1 MIERIA
7 VIGSGISGLS
17 CAWLLAGRHDVTLY
31 EADGRL
37 GGHTNTRK
45 VMTGQ
50 GEVAV
55 DTGFIVYNP
64 PAYPNLVAM
73 LDHLGLESH
82 DTTMTFAVSIDAGR
96 MEYSGTD
103 LFSLFA
109 QKRNLLRPR
118 HWGMIRDI
126 LRFYREAP
134 RHGAEAELQSLGQFL
149 DAGGYGAGFRDD
161 HLLPMAAAVWSGP
174 IDEMLELPAAAF
186 VRFCENHQL
195 MIPGAR
201 PPWRTVKGGSR
212 TYIHQLLAEAR
223 MHIRQDCAVTRVKRT
238 SGGVL
243 VTDATGEEHVYD
255 EVVIATHADQAQR
268 LIADPTDRER
278 ELLGAF
284 RYSRNQAVLHDDPAL
299 MPQRKS
305 VWSAW
310 NYLGV
315 TDAAGARQPVSVT
328 YWMNALQ
335 QLGCTDDLF
344 VTLNPATPIDPARVK
359 YATTYEHPVF
369 DRAALAAQREHADIQ
384 GIDRLWFAGAHLG
397 AGFHE
402 DGLQAGLAV
411 AEALGGVQRPWQVA
425 NASGRVA
432 LTPREMQPIAPE
444 VVAA

>member
-31 EADGRL
+31 EADDRL

-45 VMTGQ
+45 VTTGQ

-82 DTTMTFAVSIDAGR
+82 DTTMTFAVSIDGGR

-103 LFSLFA
+103 LFTLFA
-109 QKRNLLRPR
+109 QKCNLFRPR
-118 HWGMIRDI
+118 HWSMIRDI

-134 RHGAEAELQSLGQFL
+134 RHGAAAEEQSLGEFL
-149 DAGGYGAGFRDD
+149 AAGGYGAAFRDD
-161 HLLPMAAAVWSGP
+161 HLLPMAAAIWSGP

-195 MIPGAR
+195 MIPGER
-201 PPWRTVKGGSR
+201 PPWRTVEGGSR
-212 TYIHQLLAEAR
+212 RYIHQLLAEAR
-223 MHIRQDCAVTRVKRT
+223 LHLRQGCAVTRVKRT

-255 EVVIATHADQAQR
+255 EVVIATHADQALR
-268 LIADPTDRER
+268 MIADPTPRER

-284 RYSRNQAVLHDDPAL
+284 RYSRNRAILHDDPGF
-299 MPQRKS
+299 MPQRRS

-335 QLGCTDDLF
+335 NLGCTDDLF
-344 VTLNPATPIDPARVK
+344 VTLNPTAPIDPGRVR

-369 DRAALAAQREHADIQ
+369 DRAALAAQREHGDIQ

-411 AEALGGVQRPWQVA
+411 AEALGGVQRPWIVA
-425 NASGRVA
+425 NACGRVS
-432 LTPREMQPIAPE
+432 LTPREMQPIEPE
-444 VVAA
+444 VFAA

>member
-1 MIERIA
+1 LSERIA

-31 EADGRL
+31 EADDRL

-82 DTTMTFAVSIDAGR
+82 DTTMTFAVSIDGGR

-103 LFSLFA
+103 LSTLFA
-109 QKRNLLRPR
+109 QKRNLFRPR
-118 HWGMIRDI
+118 HWAMIRDI

-134 RHGAEAELQSLGQFL
+134 RRAATADDQSLGQFL
-149 DAGGYGAGFRDD
+149 AAGGYGDAFRDD
-161 HLLPMAAAVWSGP
+161 HLLPMAAAIWSGP

-212 TYIHQLLAEAR
+212 RYIHQLLAEAR
-223 MHIRQDCAVTRVKRT
+223 LHLRQGCAVTRVRRT

-255 EVVIATHADQAQR
+255 EVVITTHADQA
-268 LIADPTDRER
+268 LAMIADPTDRER
-278 ELLGAF
+278 ALLGAF
-284 RYSRNQAVLHDDPAL
+284 RYSRNRAILHDDPRV
-299 MPQRKS
+299 MPQRRS
-305 VWSAW
+305 LWSAW
-310 NYLGV
+310 NYRGV
-315 TDAAGARQPVSVT
+315 TDAAGARQPVSVS

-335 QLGCTDDLF
+335 SLDCRDDLF
-344 VTLNPATPIDPARVK
+344 VTLNPTTPIDPARVR
-359 YATTYEHPVF
+359 YATTYAHPVF
-369 DRAALAAQREHADIQ
+369 DRAALAAQRAHADIQ

-411 AEALGGVQRPWQVA
+411 AEALGGVQRPWIVA
-425 NASGRVA
+425 DACGRVS
-432 LTPREMQPIAPE
+432 LTPREMQPIEPE
-444 VVAA
+444 VFAA